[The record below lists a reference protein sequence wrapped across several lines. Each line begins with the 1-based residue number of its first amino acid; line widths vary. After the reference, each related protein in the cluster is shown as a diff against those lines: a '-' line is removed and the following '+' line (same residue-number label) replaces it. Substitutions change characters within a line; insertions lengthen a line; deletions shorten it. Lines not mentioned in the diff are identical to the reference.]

1 MIEMKQI
8 ILEPYDGTGGP
19 MPCPDCGRV
28 RETCDP
34 CLERIRAVVERAWGD
49 VPARQHDLFRPDQPD
64 LWNNREVM

>member
-1 MIEMKQI
+1 
-8 ILEPYDGTGGP
+8 